1 MSSMERSTVS
11 AGPRASA
18 GMERDR
24 MRIAILDEASIVGY
38 CCSVSLF
45 AADFDFWFIHQHT
58 QAF

>member
-1 MSSMERSTVS
+1 MERSTVS